1 MDYYATDPIAAKLLL
16 QVEDFSQ
23 RIWECACGVHHLA
36 KVFEEAGYEVRSSD
50 IVDRC
55 SNEVYDFLS
64 IENTYWD
71 GDLITNPPYK
81 YAVEFVEKALS
92 VIPSG
97 NKVAMFLKVQ
107 FLEGKRRKQLFKV
120 FTVLIGKV

>member
-23 RIWECACGVHHLA
+23 RIWECACGEKHLA

-55 SNEVYDFLS
+55 GNEVYDFLS
-64 IENTYWD
+64 IENTYWN
-71 GDLITNPPYK
+71 GDIITNPPRISTPRI
-81 YAVEFVEKALS
+81 L
-92 VIPSG
+92 
-97 NKVAMFLKVQ
+97 
-107 FLEGKRRKQLFKV
+107 
-120 FTVLIGKV
+120 